1 MGATLSLLSAL
12 GAGAEGEAKMSD
24 GLSLS
29 IFTIEVDRIPIL
41 AVQVKKHS
49 EAEAI
54 VADEHVRNQLSLLRS
69 GGKPLCDDFSIFR
82 IRLARPDER
91 EIYYKNPASL
101 LTGNG
106 QLVVVL
112 VDLDDPF

>member
-1 MGATLSLLSAL
+1 MN
-12 GAGAEGEAKMSD
+12 D
-24 GLSLS
+24 GLSFS
-29 IFTIEVDRIPIL
+29 IFAVEVDRVPIL
-41 AVQVKKHS
+41 AVQCKKHS

-69 GGKPLCDDFSIFR
+69 GGKPLGNDFSIFR
-82 IRLARPDER
+82 VRLARPDER
-91 EIYYKNPASL
+91 MTYYKNPASL

-112 VDLDDPF
+112 IDLD

>member
-1 MGATLSLLSAL
+1 MGANLSLLLAL
-12 GAGAEGEAKMSD
+12 GAGIGSEAQMND

-29 IFTIEVDRIPIL
+29 IFTIEVDRVPIL

-69 GGKPLCDDFSIFR
+69 GGEPLSDDFSIFR
-82 IRLARPDER
+82 IRLARPVEK

-106 QLVVVL
+106 QLAVVL
-112 VDLDDPF
+112 ADLD